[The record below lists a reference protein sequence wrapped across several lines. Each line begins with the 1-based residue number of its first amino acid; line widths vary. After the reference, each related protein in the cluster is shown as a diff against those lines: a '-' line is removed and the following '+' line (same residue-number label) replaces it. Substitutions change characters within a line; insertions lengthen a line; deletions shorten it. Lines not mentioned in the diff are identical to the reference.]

1 MGCASDIFL
10 IKAENFANS
19 GSFGVGCFNDEFK
32 VLPDAQS
39 FLNRY
44 YASSS
49 KSLCLTPPPWAVQRS
64 SCNSQEKIE
73 YDIEVAK
80 YGGLESASDFGG
92 LINKEIFYSLN
103 NQQNITEIEETR
115 GSSCEDN
122 CCPEGGTTYA
132 SFQHRRENGVVV
144 RNTIDDCN
152 IKNGTPA
159 GCNGEEGYLTDTNC
173 GNFINTTCYTRYGIS
188 LNFGYPPTDCTTYSF
203 DYTDPTCNGYGLG
216 DGFLNVK
223 AFGSLST
230 PVDYD
235 KLAPKVAE
243 ANDKKINIL
252 HENSPQ
258 NDQGYNCGNER
269 TSCYQL
275 LGENYDDVLYS
286 PTGFGG
292 RDIIGQ
298 KWRVKVA
305 APEDELKSN
314 LSQKYQLYAYYY
326 TGQNPDTTVSP
337 CCNSCGCF
345 DGTIVAQKDIELT
358 YDQSNKKSEYN
369 GKYILS
375 SDYIEFHNFEYTGS
389 AKNLYYCSKG
399 I

>member
-1 MGCASDIFL
+1 MGCTSSDIFL

-44 YASSS
+44 YVSSS
-49 KSLCLTPPPWAVQRS
+49 KSLCLTLPPWAVQRS
-64 SCNSQEKIE
+64 SCNSEEKIE

-80 YGGLESASDFGG
+80 YGGLESAADGGG
-92 LINKEIFYSLN
+92 LVNKEIFYSLN
-103 NQQNITEIEETR
+103 SQQNLTEIEETQ
-115 GSSCEDN
+115 GTSCEDN

-132 SFQHRRENGVVV
+132 SFQYRRENGIVVE
-144 RNTIDDCN
+144 NTIDCN
-152 IKNGTPA
+152 IKNGTPP
-159 GCNGEEGYLTDTNC
+159 GCNGEGGYLTDTYC
-173 GNFINTTCYTRYGIS
+173 GNFQNTNCSPTST
-188 LNFGYPPTDCTTYSF
+188 PTDCTTYSF
-203 DYTDPTCNGYGLG
+203 DYTNPTCNGYGFG

-230 PVDYD
+230 PVNYD

-252 HENSPQ
+252 HKNSPQ
-258 NDQGYNCGNER
+258 NDQGDNCGNER

-275 LGENYDDVLYS
+275 LGENHSDPLYS

-292 RDIIGQ
+292 WDIIGQ

-305 APEDELKSN
+305 ATESELKSD
-314 LSQKYQLYAYYY
+314 LSQKYQLYTYYY

-337 CCNSCGCF
+337 CCNSCECF
-345 DGTIVAQKDIELT
+345 DGTIVAQKYIELR
-358 YDQSNKKSEYN
+358 YDNDYKKSEYN
-369 GKYILS
+369 GEYILS
-375 SDYIEFHNFEYTGS
+375 SDYIEFDNFEYTGS
-389 AKNLYYCSKG
+389 AKNLYYCSKK

>member
-1 MGCASDIFL
+1 MGCSSSDIFL
-10 IKAENFANS
+10 IKAETYANS
-19 GSFGVGCFNDEFK
+19 GSFGVRCFNDE
-32 VLPDAQS
+32 AQT
-39 FLNRY
+39 FLNRH

-49 KSLCLTPPPWAVQRS
+49 KSLCLTPPPWAVQQS
-64 SCNSQEKIE
+64 SCNSQEKIK
-73 YDIEVAK
+73 YDIEVTK
-80 YGGLESASDFGG
+80 YGGLV
-92 LINKEIFYSLN
+92 NKEIFYSLN
-103 NQQNITEIEETR
+103 SQQNLTEIEETR

-122 CCPEGGTTYA
+122 CCPEGGTVNA
-132 SFQHRRENGVVV
+132 LFQYRRENGIVVE
-144 RNTIDDCN
+144 NTINCN
-152 IKNGTPA
+152 IKNGTPP
-159 GCNGEEGYLTDTNC
+159 GCNGEGGYITDTHC
-173 GNFINTTCYTRYGIS
+173 GNFINTNCS
-188 LNFGYPPTDCTTYSF
+188 PPGGPDCTTYSS
-203 DYTDPTCNGYGLG
+203 DNTDFTCNGQGFG

-223 AFGSLST
+223 AFGSLRT

-258 NDQGYNCGNER
+258 NDQGYNCGNQR
-269 TSCYQL
+269 TSCY
-275 LGENYDDVLYS
+275 GFPSPNIGGIYDTLYS

-292 RDIIGQ
+292 FDVIGQ

-305 APEDELKSN
+305 ETESELRN
-314 LSQKYQLYAYYY
+314 DLSQKYQLYAYYY

-337 CCNSCGCF
+337 CCNSCECF

-369 GKYILS
+369 GEYILS
-375 SDYIEFHNFEYTGS
+375 SDYIEFDNFEYTGS
-389 AKNLYYCSKG
+389 AKNLYYCSKR

>member
-1 MGCASDIFL
+1 MGCSSSDIFL

-19 GSFGVGCFNDEFK
+19 GSFGVGCFNDE
-32 VLPDAQS
+32 AQT
-39 FLNRY
+39 FLNRH

-49 KSLCLTPPPWAVQRS
+49 KSLCLTPPPWAVQQS

-80 YGGLESASDFGG
+80 YGGLESASLNGG
-92 LINKEIFYSLN
+92 LVNKEIFYSLN
-103 NQQNITEIEETR
+103 SRQDLTEIEETQ

-122 CCPEGGTTYA
+122 CCSEGGKVNA
-132 SFQHRRENGVVV
+132 LFQYRRENGVVV
-144 RNTIDDCN
+144 ENTIDCN
-152 IKNGTPA
+152 IRNGTPP
-159 GCNGEEGYLTDTNC
+159 GCNGEGGYITDTNC
-173 GNFINTTCYTRYGIS
+173 SNFTNTTCYTTSMIFN
-188 LNFGYPPTDCTTYSF
+188 NFGYPPTDCTTYSF
-203 DYTDPTCNGYGLG
+203 DYTDSTCNGQGYG

-223 AFGSLST
+223 AFGLLRT

-252 HENSPQ
+252 DQNSPQ

-275 LGENYDDVLYS
+275 IGENYDDTLYS

-292 RDIIGQ
+292 FDVIGQ

-305 APEDELKSN
+305 ATESELRN
-314 LSQKYQLYAYYY
+314 DLSQKYQLYAYYY
-326 TGQNPDTTVSP
+326 TAQNPDTTVSP
-337 CCNSCGCF
+337 CCNSCECF

-358 YDQSNKKSEYN
+358 YNQSNKKSEYN
-369 GKYILS
+369 SEYILS
-375 SDYIEFHNFEYTGS
+375 SDYLEFDNFEYTGS
-389 AKNLYYCSKG
+389 AKNLYYCSKK

>member
-1 MGCASDIFL
+1 MGCTSSDIFL
-10 IKAENFANS
+10 IKAETYANS
-19 GSFGVGCFNDEFK
+19 GSFGVGCFNGE
-32 VLPDAQS
+32 PQT
-39 FLNRY
+39 FLKRY

-49 KSLCLTPPPWAVQRS
+49 KSLCLTPPPWAEQQS
-64 SCNSQEKIE
+64 SCNSQEKVE

-80 YGGLESASDFGG
+80 YGGLESASLNGG
-92 LINKEIFYSLN
+92 LVNKEIFYSLN

-115 GSSCEDN
+115 GSSCEDS
-122 CCPEGGTTYA
+122 CCSEGGTVNA
-132 SFQHRRENGVVV
+132 LFQYRRENGVVV

-159 GCNGEEGYLTDTNC
+159 GCNGEGGYLTDTNC
-173 GNFINTTCYTRYGIS
+173 GDFINTNCLG
-188 LNFGYPPTDCTTYSF
+188 LAFNGQPLEHEATDCAKYSYY
-203 DYTDPTCNGYGLG
+203 YTDPTCNGQGFGY
-216 DGFLNVK
+216 GFLTEK
-223 AFGSLST
+223 AFGSLRT

-252 HENSPQ
+252 HKNSPQ

-275 LGENYDDVLYS
+275 LGENYDDALYS

-292 RDIIGQ
+292 WDIIGQ

-305 APEDELKSN
+305 APEDELEN
-314 LSQKYQLYAYYY
+314 DPYQLYQLHAYYH

-337 CCNSCGCF
+337 CCCGGCF
-345 DGTIVAQKDIELT
+345 DGTIVAQKYIELR
-358 YDQSNKKSEYN
+358 YNNDYKKSEYN
-369 GKYILS
+369 GEYILS
-375 SDYIEFHNFEYTGS
+375 NDYIEFDNFEYTGL
-389 AKNLYYCSKG
+389 AKNMYYCSKR
-399 I
+399 IETT